1 MILTNKNKLQF
12 TLDDSNSEGKKVII
26 TVQKGN
32 YCRDSKSMFIGGSVR
47 LIKYPYNG
55 INSVLIVISS
65 YQESKCILSKQA
77 YHLVY
82 EDLLL

>member
-1 MILTNKNKLQF
+1 M
-12 TLDDSNSEGKKVII
+12 II

-32 YCRDSKSMFIGGSVR
+32 YCRDSKRMFIGGSVR

-65 YQESKCILSKQA
+65 YQESKCILLKQA